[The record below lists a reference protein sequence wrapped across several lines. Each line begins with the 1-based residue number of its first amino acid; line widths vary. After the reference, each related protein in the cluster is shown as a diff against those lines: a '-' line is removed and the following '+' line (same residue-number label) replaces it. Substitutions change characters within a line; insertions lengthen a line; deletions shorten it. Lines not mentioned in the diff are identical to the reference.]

1 MKKKIKKLI
10 IKTLLKIYKKV
21 KELDKKKIGEV
32 FLFSLIIIVLT
43 VALLK
48 INFKS
53 KNIDTNN
60 IKINL
65 DKETRGSYPKTEA
78 LWGIIEIPTLKVKT
92 NLYRGSEELLKHGA
106 LHHNETYLP
115 TDGKA
120 IVIALSKEYLKGIDK
135 LKSNDPIVLNTIYGT
150 YKYKVTKVRTRTVN
164 KLKQEINN
172 IDTETLILYTN
183 LNESERVVVYA
194 R

>member
-65 DKETRGSYPKTEA
+65 DKETRGSYPKTET

-135 LKSNDPIVLNTIYGT
+135 LKANDPIIIDTVYGT
-150 YKYKVTKVRTRTVN
+150 YKYKVIKVRTRTVN

>member
-65 DKETRGSYPKTEA
+65 DKETRGSYPKTET

-135 LKSNDPIVLNTIYGT
+135 LKANDPIIIDTVYGT